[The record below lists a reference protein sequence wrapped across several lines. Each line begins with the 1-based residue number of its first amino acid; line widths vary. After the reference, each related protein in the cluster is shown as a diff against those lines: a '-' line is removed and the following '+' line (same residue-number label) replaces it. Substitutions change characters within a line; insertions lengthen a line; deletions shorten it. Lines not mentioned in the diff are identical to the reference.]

1 MLKMLLNLL
10 QKNFFFICFICAT
23 IIVIN
28 LQSKCTYLKMNLD
41 VAFKFEK
48 GKEKEEEKKT
58 PCLVVQPN
66 I

>member
-1 MLKMLLNLL
+1 
-10 QKNFFFICFICAT
+10 
-23 IIVIN
+23 
-28 LQSKCTYLKMNLD
+28 MNLD

-48 GKEKEEEKKT
+48 GKEKEEEKKS